1 MDMDK
6 VTSFIAYWLSVM
18 LAAFGGMTLQDFATW
33 FGVLGV
39 AVTVAINWYYRRKT
53 FLLLR
58 DNGLRP
64 EVGREISR

>member
-6 VTSFIAYWLSVM
+6 VTSFIAYWLSIM
-18 LAAFGGMTLQDFATW
+18 LAALGGMTLQEFATW
-33 FGVLGV
+33 FGVFGV
-39 AVTVAINWYYRRKT
+39 AVTAFVNWYYRRKT

>member
-1 MDMDK
+1 MDK
-6 VTSFIAYWLSVM
+6 VTSFIAYWLSIM
-18 LAAFGGMTLQDFATW
+18 LAALGGMTLQEFATW
-33 FGVLGV
+33 FGVFGV
-39 AVTVAINWYYRRKT
+39 AVTAFVNWYYRRKT